1 MMLESQVWRLM
12 GIVTSKDGG
21 RVESPHEP
29 TEEKHS
35 AKKNLELALV
45 IGTQYAQLWQAVRL
59 AGGLLPVPLVL
70 VGSSLSFTG

>member
-21 RVESPHEP
+21 RVESPQEP

-35 AKKNLELALV
+35 AKNLELALV